1 MRKRLLVFVLLGAL
15 VSFGPSLAN
24 AQISTTGPA
33 GLARQMPQIYGPYMA
48 NRSRIL
54 YHQKHK
60 HRQHRRHQH
69 GHRTRRAAR

>member
-15 VSFGPSLAN
+15 LSFAPSLAN

-60 HRQHRRHQH
+60 HRRHQH